1 MAQERFQV
9 GLTEH
14 RWRQAFRVLVCV
26 GLALC
31 MLGCVGRARRK
42 AKRQLRLQPK
52 IVTFEIE
59 GNQKISDQYI
69 FSRIQSGLP
78 PQFSYSSMFNKPRF
92 DELVF
97 ETDLQRIE
105 SIYRARGYYDAK
117 VIEHKVLPLSEDEV
131 SLWVNLEE
139 GEPIKVEELQFRF
152 ADGTNAPQELQDFV
166 TGVSTPFPKNATLR
180 LNEVFVYDTYS
191 RIREELAARITN
203 QGYAQANI
211 RGLAQVDTLNHKAYI
226 SFLIDPGPVCSFG
239 AVEFVG
245 LKPLDAKGKGLTEK
259 DLRKYLAFTRG
270 EPFTRPKLT
279 ATQQNLFDTG
289 SFAAVNI
296 EPKFVEGKKEV
307 DIVISIEQVQRHR
320 VQAGG
325 GFELDAN
332 SRFNLRGKLAWLDRS
347 VSGGMS
353 KLQASTSGGTAMT
366 IIKTET
372 PQLDGN
378 GQPVLNEEGNPV
390 NDIARDFT
398 FAPVFNITGAF
409 SLPYVLSPRRSFST
423 TAGLLFDSPADGL
436 ATATVPLHFEFDRDL
451 LGEKKDRAVKAGRVE
466 GPSELSTKAFSY
478 GYGYTFQLVG
488 LCFLVAG
495 DNSFC
500 ADQGDA
506 EVGASLAALG
516 IGAGKNFFQLGYL
529 EQHIIYNR
537 TDDPADPKKGITLSL
552 NLHEGAGPLAFQ
564 SPKSEDAFNY
574 LRVLPEARGY
584 WPLNRKKTF
593 VFASRLQL
601 GALLIK
607 NENVDNQNQS
617 PFPERF
623 FLGGASS
630 HRAFGFQGLSP
641 IQDLEDNNGN
651 IKQIPIGGNAM
662 FLTSAELR
670 FDTSFGLRLAAFTD
684 IGVVP
689 PFFADIPSLTF
700 KTTAA
705 DGSTLINDLTIR
717 SAVGAGVRYVYGPLV
732 FRGDVAA
739 LVDNFNEIQGVFGF
753 QQEGNIFSFMKFQ
766 LSIGEAF

>member
-1 MAQERFQV
+1 MIQQRAR
-9 GLTEH
+9 TNSTSPD
-14 RWRQAFRVLVCV
+14 WRSAFRALLCV
-26 GLALC
+26 GLALY
-31 MLGCVGRARRK
+31 LFGCIGQARRQ
-42 AKRQLRLQPK
+42 AKRQLRTQPK
-52 IVTFEIE
+52 ITAFSLE
-59 GNQKISDQYI
+59 GNENISDQYI

-78 PQFSYSSMFNKPRF
+78 PPFSLSRKPRF

-105 SIYRARGYYDAK
+105 AIYRARGYYDAK
-117 VIEHKVLPLSEDEV
+117 VIEHKVLKLSDEEV

-139 GEPIKVEELQFRF
+139 GEPIKVEKLEIRF
-152 ADGTNAPQELQDFV
+152 ADSSGAPQELQDFV
-166 TGVSTPFPKNATLR
+166 TGVSTPFPQSASMAPNDI
-180 LNEVFVYDTYS
+180 FVYDTYS
-191 RIREELAARITN
+191 RIREEIAARVTN
-203 QGYAQANI
+203 QGYAQANV

-226 SFLIDPGPVCSFG
+226 SFLIEPGPVCSFG
-239 AVEFVG
+239 DVEFVG
-245 LKPLDAKGKGLTEK
+245 LQPLDAKGNGLTEK
-259 DLRKYLAFTRG
+259 ELRRYLAFSRG

-307 DIVISIEQVQRHR
+307 DIVISIEQVRRHR

-325 GFELDAN
+325 GVELDAN
-332 SRFNLRGKLAWLDRS
+332 SRFNLRAKLAWLDRS
-347 VSGGMS
+347 VTGGMS
-353 KLQASTSGGTAMT
+353 KLQATTSGGVAMT
-366 IIKTET
+366 VINT
-372 PQLDGN
+372 PQVDGD
-378 GQPVLNEEGNPV
+378 GAPILNENGDQVTERSF
-390 NDIARDFT
+390 A

-409 SLPYVLSPRRSFST
+409 SVPYVLSPRRSFST
-423 TAGLLFDSPADGL
+423 SAGLLFDSPADGL

-451 LGEKKDRAVKAGRVE
+451 LGERKDRAVKAGRVE
-466 GPSELSTKAFSY
+466 DPSKLSTKAFSY

-488 LCFLVAG
+488 LCFLVAADG
-495 DNSFC
+495 SFC

-506 EVGASLAALG
+506 DVGNSLEALG
-516 IGAGKNFFQLGYL
+516 LGNGKNFFQLGYL
-529 EQHIIYNR
+529 EQHLTYNR
-537 TDDPADPKKGITLSL
+537 TDDPADPRKGFTLSL

-564 SPKSEDAFNY
+564 SPRSEDAFNY
-574 LRVLPEARGY
+574 LRILPEARFY
-584 WPLNRKKTF
+584 WPLNRKKTL

-607 NENVDNQNQS
+607 NENVGNQNQS

-641 IQDLEDNNGN
+641 IQDFEDETG

-670 FDTSFGLRLAAFTD
+670 FNTPFGLRLATFMD

-689 PFFADIPSLTF
+689 PFFADLPALTF
-700 KTTAA
+700 NTTAA
-705 DGSTLINDLTIR
+705 DGSTLISDLTIR
-717 SAVGAGVRYVYGPLV
+717 AAVGTGVRYVYGPLV

-739 LVDNFNEIQGVFGF
+739 LVDNFDEIQDVFGF
-753 QQEGNIFSFMKFQ
+753 DQEGNIFSFMKFQ
-766 LSIGEAF
+766 ISIGEAF